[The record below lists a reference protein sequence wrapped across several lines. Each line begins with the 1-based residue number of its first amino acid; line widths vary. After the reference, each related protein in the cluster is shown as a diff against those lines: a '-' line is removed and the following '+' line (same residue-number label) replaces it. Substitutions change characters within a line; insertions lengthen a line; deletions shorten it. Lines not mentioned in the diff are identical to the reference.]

1 MLETANLESV
11 PCNNCGQTDDLELST
26 RGQFGLPLRIV
37 ICRNC
42 ALVYLNPRWTR
53 TKYLDFYTSEYD
65 KYYRPSIGKEPTDNV
80 TSEIV
85 HNRMLGFAKDIAPPE
100 SILDIGAGSGDLLSY
115 LASRFDT
122 NRLFAIEP
130 SEGAQNKL
138 AELNIEVLASDI
150 EADWEKEFYGQIDL
164 VIMRHVLEHFHDPQ
178 LALNKAA
185 AALSPN
191 GLIYIAVP
199 NNMKPKPPLESYWFR
214 VVHTYYFSE
223 STLRSLLAKS
233 GLNVLKL
240 RQGDDDGPHELFCV
254 CSRGSVATESNI
266 DANAFQQQ
274 MLVLSSLLES
284 ERSLPYRFKRT
295 LAKLKAGIARIL
307 RR

>member
-1 MLETANLESV
+1 MSETENLESV
-11 PCNNCGQTDDLELST
+11 PCNNCGQTNDVKLST
-26 RGQFGLPLRIV
+26 HGQFGLPLRVV

-53 TKYLDFYTSEYD
+53 PKYLEFYTSEYD
-65 KYYRPSIGKEPTDNV
+65 KYYRPSIGKGPADNV

-85 HNRMLGFAKDIAPPE
+85 HNRLLGFAKDMAPPE
-100 SILDIGAGSGDLLSY
+100 SILEIGAGSGDLLSY

-130 SEGAQNKL
+130 SVEARSKL
-138 AELNIEVLASDI
+138 AESDIKVLASDI
-150 EADWEKEFYGQIDL
+150 EADWEEGFQGKIDL

-233 GLNVLKL
+233 GLTV
-240 RQGDDDGPHELFCV
+240 V
-254 CSRGSVATESNI
+254 
-266 DANAFQQQ
+266 
-274 MLVLSSLLES
+274 
-284 ERSLPYRFKRT
+284 
-295 LAKLKAGIARIL
+295 
-307 RR
+307 